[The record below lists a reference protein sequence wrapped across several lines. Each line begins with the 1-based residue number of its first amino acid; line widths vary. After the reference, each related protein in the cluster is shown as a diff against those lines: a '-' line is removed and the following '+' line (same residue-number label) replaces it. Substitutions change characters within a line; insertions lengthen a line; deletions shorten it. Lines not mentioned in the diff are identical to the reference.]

1 MITHTCISICQ
12 KMIYYL
18 AITKLKASNIS
29 QSNEMREVDE
39 GNQVH
44 GLMLKHQVPYS

>member
-1 MITHTCISICQ
+1 
-12 KMIYYL
+12 MIYYL
-18 AITKLKASNIS
+18 ALTKLKASNIS